1 MICIKQIAT
10 IFKVKLVWLFASIK
24 RHLALAD
31 IVFVLL
37 LSMCMINMIF
47 SNKNSMIINKN
58 ERANA
63 MILFKQQVKMKR
75 LVMAGILFAAIVLF
89 HGGIFAALPFK
100 MSYEL

>member
-1 MICIKQIAT
+1 
-10 IFKVKLVWLFASIK
+10 
-24 RHLALAD
+24 
-31 IVFVLL
+31 
-37 LSMCMINMIF
+37 
-47 SNKNSMIINKN
+47 MIINKN